1 MEAPPRSAVTFAVLP
16 MVRHIIKVREA
27 VVSADRVRLSARF
40 WSCRSRAGLFF
51 CLALGDRVTQDG
63 SCVGFLHRAG
73 DEIPFHHHTNAG
85 QARVVISL
93 HFQEIVLTEIDVDG
107 AGCLKPGLARP
118 HPIELVV
125 SAIGEEDLVPDYPP
139 GR

>member
-1 MEAPPRSAVTFAVLP
+1 MILSMEAPPRSAVTFAVLP

-63 SCVGFLHRAG
+63 SWFGCLHRVG
-73 DEIPFHHHTNAG
+73 DESPFHHNTNAG
-85 QARVVISL
+85 QARVVISFFF
-93 HFQEIVLTEIDVDG
+93 HETATTE
-107 AGCLKPGLARP
+107 
-118 HPIELVV
+118 
-125 SAIGEEDLVPDYPP
+125 
-139 GR
+139 